1 MLWLAFEARRG
12 AKGQGTLRD
21 DVEGVGGATGSV
33 RVFHMTTDDTRI
45 VCGVP
50 MTLDLSCASC
60 VLYMLSQ
67 SRRFGGV
74 RVELRER
81 EFYYSLYQC
90 VLLFF
95 FRSETYFQAHRT
107 KYSAS
112 FVSYQVTSGQSK

>member
-1 MLWLAFEARRG
+1 LFEARRG
-12 AKGQGTLRD
+12 AKGQGTPRD

-33 RVFHMTTDDTRI
+33 RVFHMTTDDNRI
-45 VCGVP
+45 VCSVP
-50 MTLDLSCASC
+50 MTLDLLSCASRVFC
-60 VLYMLSQ
+60 TDRLSQ

-90 VLLFF
+90 VLLFLS
-95 FRSETYFQAHRT
+95 RSETHFQAHRT
-107 KYSAS
+107 TYSAS

>member
-1 MLWLAFEARRG
+1 MFWLAFETRQG
-12 AKGQGTLRD
+12 AEGQGTPRD

-33 RVFHMTTDDTRI
+33 RVLHMTTDDNRI

-67 SRRFGGV
+67 SRRFEGV

-95 FRSETYFQAHRT
+95 PRSETYFQAHRT